1 MKNLFQKMDKPLLIT
16 TIIFFIFGLI
26 MIQSASS
33 MESFMR
39 YNYSP
44 YHYFIREVIFLSVG
58 TILFLIVLIFPTK
71 NYKKIYGFILFII
84 FALLLGLLV
93 YGHNANNAVSWYRIG
108 PIAIQPSEF
117 AKIAV
122 IIFLAVY
129 YEKNIKK
136 LDNEW
141 VFIKPIIFVTII
153 AALVLIQPDM
163 GTSFIIMLIAIL
175 MFYAVPVNK
184 KYRNILSKIMIGGIM
199 VVALVLITTKGSF
212 LKDYQLE
219 RFNFLDPCERYQ
231 EKSGYQLCNSFIAF
245 KNGGLKGEGL
255 GESTQKYLYLP
266 ESYTDF
272 IFPIIVEEWGLI
284 VGIVIIIAYMFIL
297 YRIIKIAKRATNIRN
312 SLICYGV
319 FVYLLSHIMINL
331 LGVTGVIPLTG
342 VPLPFLSYGGSYAI
356 CLMIVLGLVQR
367 VSIETNK
374 PKKVGIKNDKS

>member
-1 MKNLFQKMDKPLLIT
+1 MKKLFSRLDKPLLIT
-16 TIIFFIFGLI
+16 TIIFFIFGAI

-44 YHYFIREVIFLSVG
+44 YHYFVRELIFLAIG
-58 TILFLIVLIFPTK
+58 TVFFLFTIIFPTK
-71 NYKKIYGFILFII
+71 NYKKVYSFLLFLV
-84 FALLLGLLV
+84 FMALLGLLV
-93 YGHNANNAVSWYRIG
+93 YGHAAKNAVSWYKIG
-108 PIAIQPSEF
+108 PFTLQPSEF
-117 AKIAV
+117 AKVIV
-122 IIFLAVY
+122 IIYLAVY

-141 VFIKPIIFVTII
+141 IFIKPIILVTIV
-153 AALVLIQPDM
+153 ASLVLIQPDM
-163 GTSFIIMLIAIL
+163 GTAFIIMVIAML

-184 KYRNILSKIMIGGIM
+184 KYRSIFNKIIIGGII
-199 VVALVLITTKGSF
+199 VVALVLITTGGSF

-219 RFNFLDPCERYQ
+219 RFNFTKPCERYQ

-245 KNGGLKGEGL
+245 KNGGIKGQGL
-255 GESTQKYLYLP
+255 GASTQKYLYLP

-284 VGIVIIIAYMFIL
+284 VGIAILIAYMIVL
-297 YRIIKIAKRATNIRN
+297 YRIIKIARKATTLRN

-319 FVYLLSHIMINL
+319 FCYLLCHIMINL
-331 LGVTGVIPLTG
+331 LGVMGVIPLTG

-356 CLMIVLGLVQR
+356 CLMTALGLVQR
-367 VSIETNK
+367 VSIETNSAK
-374 PKKVGIKNDKS
+374 EKQIR

>member
-1 MKNLFQKMDKPLLIT
+1 
-16 TIIFFIFGLI
+16 
-26 MIQSASS
+26 
-33 MESFMR
+33 
-39 YNYSP
+39 
-44 YHYFIREVIFLSVG
+44 
-58 TILFLIVLIFPTK
+58 
-71 NYKKIYGFILFII
+71 
-84 FALLLGLLV
+84 
-93 YGHNANNAVSWYRIG
+93 
-108 PIAIQPSEF
+108 
-117 AKIAV
+117 
-122 IIFLAVY
+122 
-129 YEKNIKK
+129 
-136 LDNEW
+136 
-141 VFIKPIIFVTII
+141 
-153 AALVLIQPDM
+153 
-163 GTSFIIMLIAIL
+163 